1 MQAPLMKSSKGYCI
15 FAHVNFFVS
24 RLSRLFLYCFLM
36 MFSRASDFAK
46 YELCS
51 SNISLMVGVGV
62 AQKASNFYNRISRAE
77 TLTYFILDEII
88 L

>member
-15 FAHVNFFVS
+15 FAHVNFLVS

-51 SNISLMVGVGV
+51 SNISLMVGV